1 MSILVRPGGGGGAA
15 VSEIYIATPP
25 NKTVYKENETL
36 DITGMVVKAKLIGG
50 SERDITDKITTDPAV
65 GTPLQLGVNFFTVK
79 YVKSGSTFSTTQ
91 TIEVKP
97 EVEIVDWATGTNA
110 QIAAMVQAA
119 DEGKINLSDYWA
131 ENQVRQCTLKA
142 MPSKGTYKKRVG
154 DFAVGESLYTEG
166 ATYFGS
172 GTVIFQGNPD
182 PDLYDDSCTGTWV
195 MWGALND
202 ERVWDASPDP
212 TLGYADSDIH
222 KFIND
227 ETESAGHFIYDYL
240 GEDVKS
246 AMKTIKI
253 PYCAGFG
260 SSAET
265 SWRTLGNGLQCKCFL
280 LSINEA
286 YDTGVS
292 MSQPGALIPWLGDDY
307 THRQEAQGWLRDPAA
322 GVQAG
327 KARYINGN
335 GDNSWDLPTASKK
348 VVPCFILDPD
358 ATIDAETD
366 TTFETHS
373 EQTVELVLMHEGEY
387 PLAEPEEV
395 PITELAAGDTFT
407 IEEDGSPV
415 EYIVIHQG
423 NPDPDMYDTSCDGT
437 WVLRKDIL
445 EERIWDSSDNN
456 YKNSDIHS
464 YLNGPFLNLF
474 DNDIKNAIKQVKI
487 PYQNGTGSGGSVASG
502 ANGLSC
508 KIFLLSG
515 LEVGFRTSDTPNF
528 PRDGVRLSYFRS
540 GTSSTANNKRIAN
553 YNGIATYWWL
563 RSPVISD
570 TRSVFC
576 VNTYGS
582 WNSYYSSS
590 SYGVRPAFILEST
603 FTVKRYKKCNFVVGM
618 KNCLAEG
625 GFFNLVK
632 TTEGGWDACD
642 RRQWCNVIAYNA
654 LPDDLR
660 PIFKKMATVT
670 NAGFNDTP
678 KQSEDYLALFAAKE
692 IMGANA
698 EHSSATAEA
707 EAFQF
712 NYYKTPANANKT
724 PIFGG
729 GYGTRSCSVSSDNAT
744 VVITANGTATQS
756 LSANI
761 ATGISFFGCI

>member
-1 MSILVRPGGGGGAA
+1 MSILVHPGGGGAA

-36 DITGMVVKAKLIGG
+36 DLTGMVVKAKLTSG
-50 SERDITDKITTDPAV
+50 SERDVTNKITTEPAV
-65 GTPLQLGVNFFTVK
+65 GIPLQLGTNFFTVK

-97 EVEIVDWATGTNA
+97 EVEIVGWATGTNA

-119 DEGKINLSDYWA
+119 NEGKINLSDYWA

-154 DFAVGESLYTEG
+154 DFAVGESLQSEG

-182 PDLYDDSCTGTWV
+182 PDMYDASCTGTWV

-240 GEDVKS
+240 GEDVKN
-246 AMKTIKI
+246 AMKTVKI

-307 THRQEAQGWLRDPAA
+307 THRQEAQGWLRDPTA

-327 KARYINGN
+327 KARYIDGN
-335 GDNSWDLPTASKK
+335 GDNSWDLPTVSKK

-358 ATIDAETD
+358 ASVDAETD
-366 TTFETHS
+366 TTYETHS

-387 PLAEPEEV
+387 SLAETEEV
-395 PITELAAGDTFT
+395 PITELAVGDTFQ
-407 IEEDGSPV
+407 IEENGSPV
-415 EYIVIHQG
+415 DYIVIHQG
-423 NPDPDMYDTSCDGT
+423 SPDPDMYDTSCNGT

-445 EERIWDSSDNN
+445 ENRAWDSSGNNN

-464 YLNGPFLNLF
+464 YLNGTFLNLF
-474 DNDIKNAIKQVKI
+474 NNDTKNAIKQVKI
-487 PYQNGTGSGGSVASG
+487 PYVNGTGSEGSVASG

-508 KIFLLSG
+508 RIFLLSG
-515 LEVGFRTSDTPNF
+515 YEVGFTKSTS
-528 PRDGVRLSYFRS
+528 SYFPVDGARLTYFTD
-540 GTSSTANNKRIAN
+540 TSKRIAYLN
-553 YNGIATYWWL
+553 SAAGYWWL
-563 RSPVISD
+563 RSPYTYRTSD
-570 TRSVFC
+570 A
-576 VNTYGS
+576 YGINS
-582 WNSYYSSS
+582 AGGWNYWSCSNSSR
-590 SYGVRPAFILEST
+590 GVRPAFIFDST
-603 FTVKRYKKCNFVVGM
+603 FTFKRNKKCNFVVGM

-625 GFFNLVK
+625 GFFNLAK

-660 PIFKKMATVT
+660 PAFKKMVTVT
-670 NAGFNDTP
+670 NTGFNNTP
-678 KQSEDYLALFAAKE
+678 KRSEDYLALFAAKE

-698 EHSSATAEA
+698 EHSSAAAET
-707 EAFQF
+707 ETFQF

-724 PIFGG
+724 PVFAGA
-729 GYGTRSCSVSSDNAT
+729 YGARSCSVSSDNAT

>member
-25 NKTVYKENETL
+25 DKTVYKENETL
-36 DITGMVVKAKLIGG
+36 DITGMVVKAKLISG
-50 SERDITDKITTDPAV
+50 SERDVTDKITTDPAV

-91 TIEVKP
+91 AIEVKP

-131 ENQVRQCTLKA
+131 ENQVRTCTLKA

-154 DFAVGESLYTEG
+154 DFAVGESIYSEG

-182 PDLYDDSCTGTWV
+182 PDLYDESCNGVWV

-202 ERVWDASPDP
+202 DREWDLSPNP
-212 TLGYADSDIH
+212 TLGYADSDLH

-227 ETESAGHFIYDYL
+227 ETETAGRFIYDNL
-240 GEDVKS
+240 SEGIKN
-246 AMKTIKI
+246 AMKTVKI
-253 PYCAGFG
+253 PYYAGFG

-265 SWRTLGNGLQCKCFL
+265 EWRTLGNGLQCKCFV
-280 LSINEA
+280 LSRNEA
-286 YDTGVS
+286 FDGSVS
-292 MSQPGALIPWLGDDY
+292 ISRPGALIPWLGDDY
-307 THRQEAQGWLRDPAA
+307 THRQEAQGWLRDPKTD
-322 GVQAG
+322 GEVNV
-327 KARYINGN
+327 INSSGN
-335 GDNSWDLPTASKK
+335 LMGRLPDDVDK

-358 ATIDAETD
+358 ALIDVTTD
-366 TTFETHS
+366 TTFETHAQQ
-373 EQTVELVLMHEGEY
+373 EIELVLMHEGEY
-387 PLAEPEEV
+387 PLAETEEM
-395 PITELAAGDTFT
+395 TLAEIAVGDTFT

-415 EYIVIHQG
+415 EYIVINQG

-445 EERIWDSSDNN
+445 EKRTWDSLNN
-456 YKNSDIHS
+456 DYKNSDIYS
-464 YLNGPFLNLF
+464 YLNGTFLNLF
-474 DNDIKNAIKQVKI
+474 DNSVKNIIKQVKI
-487 PYQNGTGSGGSVASG
+487 PYQSGTGSGGSVASG

-515 LEVGFRTSDTPNF
+515 LEAGFRTSTSPEF
-528 PRDGVRLSYFRS
+528 PHDGVRLSYFNS
-540 GTSSTANNKRIAN
+540 GTTSAANNKRIAN
-553 YNGIATYWWL
+553 YNGSVNNWWL
-563 RSPVISD
+563 RSSATSGTSD
-570 TRSVFC
+570 VLC
-576 VNTYGS
+576 VNIYGS
-582 WNSYYSSS
+582 WESPLCHDSH
-590 SYGVRPAFILEST
+590 GVRPAFILDST
-603 FTVKRYKKCNFVVGM
+603 AKVKRYKKCNFVVGM

-625 GFFNLVK
+625 GFFNLAK

-670 NAGFNDTP
+670 NAGFNNTP

-698 EHSSATAEA
+698 EYSSATAEA
-707 EAFQF
+707 ETFQF

>member
-36 DITGMVVKAKLIGG
+36 DITGMVVKAKLISG

-79 YVKSGSTFSTTQ
+79 YVKSSSTFSTTQ

-131 ENQVRQCTLKA
+131 ENQVRTCTLKA
-142 MPSKGTYKKRVG
+142 MPNKGTYKKRAG

-182 PDLYDDSCTGTWV
+182 PDLYDESCNGTWV
-195 MWGALND
+195 VYPTSDTMT
-202 ERVWDASPDP
+202 WDTNPDP

-227 ETESAGHFIYDYL
+227 ETETEGHFIYDHL
-240 GEDVKS
+240 GEDVKN
-246 AMKTIKI
+246 AMKTVKI
-253 PYCAGFG
+253 PYYAGFG
-260 SSAET
+260 SSVET
-265 SWRTLGNGLQCKCFL
+265 TWRTLGNGLQCKCFL

-286 YDTGVS
+286 YDTGIS

-307 THRQEAQGWLRDPAA
+307 THRQEVQGWLRDPAG

-327 KARYINGN
+327 KARYIDGA
-335 GDNSWDLPTASKK
+335 GDNDWDLPTVSKNI
-348 VVPCFILDPD
+348 VPVFILDPD
-358 ATIDAETD
+358 ALIDAETD
-366 TTFETHS
+366 TTFEIHT
-373 EQTVELVLMHEGEY
+373 QQDVELVLMHEGEY
-387 PLAEPEEV
+387 PLAEPEEI

-437 WVLRKDIL
+437 WVRRKEVENNAVYGSGNNFEFPSSTLYTYLHNGFLDML
-445 EERIWDSSDNN
+445 SEEVKS
-456 YKNSDIHS
+456 H
-464 YLNGPFLNLF
+464 
-474 DNDIKNAIKQVKI
+474 IKQVKI
-487 PYQNGTGSGGSVASG
+487 PYYTADGVVHKEADGC
-502 ANGLSC
+502 SC
-508 KIFLLSG
+508 KVFVFSAVELG
-515 LEVGFRTSDTPNF
+515 KNTTMVE
-528 PRDGVRLSYFRS
+528 DGVHLGFYPLQNEGNEGRIVYMAESALEYFTRS
-540 GTSSTANNKRIAN
+540 PFSVDYATTVTTVGYDGAFNSSVIAN
-553 YNGIATYWWL
+553 AKGYVP
-563 RSPVISD
+563 S
-570 TRSVFC
+570 
-576 VNTYGS
+576 
-582 WNSYYSSS
+582 
-590 SYGVRPAFILEST
+590 FILDST
-603 FTVKRYKKCNFVVGM
+603 FTVTKNKKCNFVVGM

-625 GFFNLVK
+625 GFFNLAK
-632 TTEGGWDACD
+632 ITEGGWDACD

-660 PIFKKMATVT
+660 PIFKKMVTVT
-670 NAGFNDTP
+670 NAGFNNTP

-707 EAFQF
+707 ETFQF

-761 ATGISFFGCI
+761 ETGISFFGCI

>member
-1 MSILVRPGGGGGAA
+1 MSILVHPGGGGGTA

-36 DITGMVVKAKLIGG
+36 DLTGMVVKAKLTSG
-50 SERDITDKITTDPAV
+50 SERDITNKITTEPAE
-65 GTPLQLGVNFFTVK
+65 GTALQLGTNFFTVK

-91 TIEVKP
+91 VIEVKP
-97 EVEIVDWATGTNA
+97 DVEIVDWATGTNA

-119 DEGKINLSDYWA
+119 NEGKINLSDYWA
-131 ENQVRQCTLKA
+131 ENQVRPCTLKA
-142 MPSKGTYKKRVG
+142 MPTKGTYKKRVG
-154 DFAVGESLYTEG
+154 DFAVGESLQSEG

-182 PDLYDDSCTGTWV
+182 PDLYDASCNGTWV

-227 ETESAGHFIYDYL
+227 ETESAGHFIYDCL
-240 GEDVKS
+240 GEDVKN
-246 AMKTIKI
+246 AMKTVKI

-286 YDTGVS
+286 YDTGIS
-292 MSQPGALIPWLGDDY
+292 MSQPGALISWLGDDY

-327 KARYINGN
+327 KARYIDGN
-335 GDNSWDLPTASKK
+335 GDNSWDLPTTNKK

-358 ATIDAETD
+358 ALIDAETD
-366 TTFETHS
+366 TTFETHA

-387 PLAEPEEV
+387 PLAETEEI
-395 PITELAAGDTFT
+395 PITELAVGDTFM

-415 EYIVIHQG
+415 DYIIVHQG
-423 NPDPDMYDTSCDGT
+423 KPSSLYDDSCDGT
-437 WVLRKDIL
+437 WVVRKDIYTTKA
-445 EERIWDSSDNN
+445 WDSTDNN
-456 YKNSDIHS
+456 YKNSNIHS
-464 YLNGPFLNLF
+464 YLNGTFLNLF
-474 DNDIKNAIKQVKI
+474 DNDTKNAIKQVKI
-487 PYQNGTGSGGSVASG
+487 PYVNGTGSGGSVASG

-515 LEVGFRTSDTPNF
+515 YEVGFTASDSNYLPV
-528 PRDGVRLSYFRS
+528 DGARLAYFTDAS
-540 GTSSTANNKRIAN
+540 KRIA
-553 YNGIATYWWL
+553 YLNGAADGWWL
-563 RSPVISD
+563 RSPLTNGTYYIYYVGSNGNCN
-570 TRSVFC
+570 SWG
-576 VNTYGS
+576 YGS
-582 WNSYYSSS
+582 AR
-590 SYGVRPAFILEST
+590 GVRPAFILDST

-618 KNCLAEG
+618 KNCLTEG
-625 GFFNLVK
+625 GFFNLTK

-654 LPDDLR
+654 LPDVLR
-660 PIFKKMATVT
+660 PIFKKMITVT
-670 NAGFNDTP
+670 NAGFNNTP

-692 IMGANA
+692 IMGTNA
-698 EHSSATAEA
+698 EHNSAAAEA
-707 EAFQF
+707 GTFQF

-724 PIFGG
+724 PVFAGA
-729 GYGTRSCSVSSDNAT
+729 YGTRSCSVSSDNAT
-744 VVITANGTATQS
+744 VVIATNGTTTQS

-761 ATGISFFGCI
+761 ETGISFFGCI